1 MISKALRCKNRPPVL
16 SVPLLLSLGNRL
28 SSNSSSDAHWLLVII
43 DIRRPSPPLGSR
55 GGPPNAGFRTMWK
68 ISNRVEG
75 TETLPPCGRAPPARV
90 LSTCHELQD
99 LLRELFGR
107 ATGTSGVRACG
118 RSCVRAGKSGARTK
132 PAGGACRSG
141 RHEAARARSAPQPRG
156 RRTNIDFCQR
166 GRERAVLGPVPV
178 IGNISFIRQ
187 PIRMTGSNTIKLCEE
202 MWVASWW
209 MQVFQYRCPW
219 FMPGMRAFLRC
230 PLRTYD

>member
-1 MISKALRCKNRPPVL
+1 MSQATSAVHQSSIGNQAPGARIDLKGSALQEPPSVL

-118 RSCVRAGKSGARTK
+118 RSCVRACGWAR
-132 PAGGACRSG
+132 
-141 RHEAARARSAPQPRG
+141 AARGQSR
-156 RRTNIDFCQR
+156 
-166 GRERAVLGPVPV
+166 RAVPACLPVGATRGGEGEVGTAAARPT
-178 IGNISFIRQ
+178 N
-187 PIRMTGSNTIKLCEE
+187 EH
-202 MWVASWW
+202 
-209 MQVFQYRCPW
+209 
-219 FMPGMRAFLRC
+219 
-230 PLRTYD
+230 

>member
-1 MISKALRCKNRPPVL
+1 MNSKICSA
-16 SVPLLLSLGNRL
+16 
-28 SSNSSSDAHWLLVII
+28 NSSAE
-43 DIRRPSPPLGSR
+43 PR
-55 GGPPNAGFRTMWK
+55 G
-68 ISNRVEG
+68 
-75 TETLPPCGRAPPARV
+75 LRAFV
-90 LSTCHELQD
+90 
-99 LLRELFGR
+99 R
-107 ATGTSGVRACG
+107 AGVRACG
-118 RSCVRAGKSGARTK
+118 R
-132 PAGGACRSG
+132 AGGQERREDKAGGRCLPACRSG